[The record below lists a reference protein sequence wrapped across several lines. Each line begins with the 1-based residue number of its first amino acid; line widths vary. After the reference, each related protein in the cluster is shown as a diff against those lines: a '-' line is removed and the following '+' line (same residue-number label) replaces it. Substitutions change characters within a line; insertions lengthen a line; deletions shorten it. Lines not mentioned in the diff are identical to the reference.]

1 MNKPRKV
8 PVTGVIDVGSGFME
22 LKIVQMT
29 EDGRFQVLEDV
40 VKSLAIGRDTF
51 SLGKLSPAMVDEI
64 CNTLSGF
71 RQLLRDYHVRV
82 FRAVATS
89 AVREAKNRD
98 YVLDQI
104 QVRTGISLE
113 VLHNSEERYLTQLAV
128 RHVIPEY
135 AKLKAEGLLTMD
147 IGSGSIQIAAYDESG
162 LVYNQNI
169 RL

>member
-1 MNKPRKV
+1 
-8 PVTGVIDVGSGFME
+8 ME

-104 QVRTGISLE
+104 QVRT
-113 VLHNSEERYLTQLAV
+113 
-128 RHVIPEY
+128 
-135 AKLKAEGLLTMD
+135 
-147 IGSGSIQIAAYDESG
+147 
-162 LVYNQNI
+162 
-169 RL
+169 